1 MAAMLRIDSGGLDKA
16 GRLIRK
22 LLKVSG
28 LRLELLL
35 NKMRED
41 FRSSMILRED
51 EKFSFGN
58 DK

>member
-1 MAAMLRIDSGGLDKA
+1 MLRIDSGGLDKA